1 MQRSPSSASNGSP
14 GGPPRGSR
22 GERVR
27 PRPRARTR
35 GLTRGLARG
44 LGLGL
49 TVACVAAGAAGCEQG
64 GGGAGGAGGGYDPAA
79 DPGRVTIH
87 RLNRVEYDN
96 TVRDLLGTTLTP
108 ARDFPSDD
116 RGYGFDNIADVLSL
130 SPSQLELYERAAE
143 ALSTE
148 ALAIPVASS
157 LAQIEAE
164 TATGSVGAAS
174 GDAWNLWSSGELPIT
189 FEFPSNGTYRIAARV
204 WADQAGAELAQMALT
219 VGGQAAGTFDVAATS
234 AAPEVLEVTTTVTA
248 GTKVVSVAFLN
259 DYYDPDAGTDR
270 NLWID
275 WLEIEGPLDAAGENP
290 LREAL
295 LVCDPALGEPCV
307 RDIVRTFAERAYRR
321 PLDEGEVDG
330 LVGLV
335 ALAES
340 QGDSV
345 DEGLRLAVQAVLTSP
360 HFLFRV
366 ELDADPTSLSPHPL
380 GDFELASRL
389 SYFLWSSMPDA
400 ELFAAARE
408 GRLSDPSEL
417 EAQVERMLADPKAE
431 ALVDNFAGQW
441 LYTRNLADH
450 TPDYYAFPTFD
461 EPLRASMAAETKA
474 FFRAFMQ
481 SDRPVSDM
489 LTADFSFI
497 DARLAEHYELAPP
510 GEGLVETSL
519 AGSNRAGVL
528 MQGSVLTVTS
538 FATRTSPVKRGKW
551 VLTQLLC
558 SPPDDPPPG
567 VEGLVVEPDPTASLR
582 ERLEAHRSDPTC
594 AGCHNVMDP
603 LGFGLEHFDG
613 VGAYRTLDQ
622 GFPIDASGGLP
633 SGGTFD
639 DGPSLAAALVDDGRF
654 PGCVAEKLFTYALG
668 RGLEPTD
675 EPYFE
680 AIVSGYQ
687 ARGESLRELVRTIAL
702 SEPFRMRRGEAAVGG
717 E

>member
-1 MQRSPSSASNGSP
+1 MTRSSRAPAARDARRGHTRRADASRIDG
-14 GGPPRGSR
+14 
-22 GERVR
+22 
-27 PRPRARTR
+27 
-35 GLTRGLARG
+35 ARG
-44 LGLGL
+44 GLVL
-49 TVACVAAGAAGCEQG
+49 ALASAMAAGCEQG

-87 RLNRVEYDN
+87 RQNRVEYDN

-130 SPSQLELYERAAE
+130 SPAQLELYERAAT

-157 LAQIEAE
+157 LSRLEAE
-164 TATGSVGAAS
+164 AATGSVGAAS

-189 FEFPSNGTYRIAARV
+189 FEFPSNGTYRVAARV
-204 WADQAGAELAQMALT
+204 WADQAGTELAQLALA
-219 VGGQAAGTFDVAATS
+219 VGGQTAGTFDVAATS
-234 AAPEVLEVTTTVTA
+234 AAPEVVEVTTTVTA

-275 WLEIEGPLDAAGENP
+275 WLEIEGPLDAAGDNP
-290 LREAL
+290 IREAL
-295 LVCDPALGEPCV
+295 LVCDPSEGEPCV
-307 RDIVRTFAERAYRR
+307 RDIVRAFAERAYRR
-321 PLDEGEVDG
+321 PLDETELDG
-330 LVGLV
+330 LVALV

-340 QGDSV
+340 QGDPV
-345 DEGLRLAVQAVLTSP
+345 DEGLRLAIQAVLTSP

-366 ELDADPTSLSPHPL
+366 ELDPDPGSLAPHPL

-400 ELFAAARE
+400 ALFDAARE
-408 GRLSDPSEL
+408 GRLHEPAEL

-450 TPDYYAFPTFD
+450 TPDYQAFPSFD
-461 EPLRASMAAETKA
+461 EPLRASMAEETRA

-481 SDRPVSDM
+481 SERPVSEM
-489 LTADFSFI
+489 LTADFTFL
-497 DARLAEHYELAPP
+497 DARLAEHYQLSPP
-510 GEGLVETSL
+510 GEGGLVEASL
-519 AGSNRAGVL
+519 AGSGRVGLL

-613 VGAYRTLDQ
+613 IGAYRTLDQ

-639 DGPSLAAALVDDGRF
+639 DGPSMAAALADDGRF

-668 RGLEPTD
+668 RGLEPSD

-680 AIVSGYQ
+680 ALVSDYQ
-687 ARGESLRELVRTIAL
+687 ADGESLRALARAIAL
-702 SEPFRMRRGEAAVGG
+702 SEPFRMRRGEAATGG
-717 E
+717 Q